1 MDGGR
6 GDRRR
11 RPATQSTTPV
21 TQSRNAAIPMRTA
34 AGITSSDEIDA
45 YPAIAAPWSAPSR
58 PDSAGRPASSPG
70 SCRPGRSARGDLVQL
85 GHQALVPWLGPHVLD
100 VDGEVALP
108 VGRLAPHQGGGRG
121 PGLHGWSG

>member
-6 GDRRR
+6 GDGRR
-11 RPATQSTTPV
+11 RPTTQSTTPV

-34 AGITSSDEIDA
+34 AGITGSDEIDA

-58 PDSAGRPASSPG
+58 PDSAGRGPS
-70 SCRPGRSARGDLVQL
+70 RSASLSRVVSRVVPA
-85 GHQALVPWLGPHVLD
+85 GHQALAPWLGPHVLD

>member
-1 MDGGR
+1 MDGGG

-45 YPAIAAPWSAPSR
+45 YPAIAAPWSAPS
-58 PDSAGRPASSPG
+58 
-70 SCRPGRSARGDLVQL
+70 RPGRSARGDLVQL